1 MKRIGSRS
9 VCVLVL
15 ALLICLGLGF
25 LIARLWTRGQSW
37 ASYGANEHVYKN
49 GALVGGT
56 LTDRNGVVL
65 ASAKYGEYSY
75 AEEEAV
81 RFASLHTVGDHRGF
95 IDRTALELYA
105 GELAG
110 YTFADGTS
118 GEGATVALTLDSRLQ
133 AGAWYA
139 LNGRKGAVVV
149 MNYKTGEVLCMVS
162 SPSYDPEY
170 GPRWDADG
178 YYINRCT
185 AAAFIPGSI
194 FKLVTLTAARE
205 KIRDLDDRR
214 FTCAGEADYYGEI
227 IHCTGNHGEQT
238 VEQAFANSCNVAFAS
253 LAVELGGQTLLDTA
267 RRLGVEGTLPWQGGQ
282 TAAGRFDVAAR
293 GTAPEAWSGI
303 GQYNDLVTPYAMAR
317 LCAGVAN
324 GGTVREGVLRPG
336 ETGKKTKLM
345 DADTAAF
352 LGGCMN
358 YNVVYAYGK
367 NNFPWLD
374 LCAKTGTAELGDGTT
389 HAWFVGY
396 LKTGAPVAFAVL
408 LEQGGGGLAQAGA
421 VANHVLQLA
430 NGYYAS

>member
-1 MKRIGSRS
+1 MRRIVNRS
-9 VCVLVL
+9 ACVLL
-15 ALLICLGLGF
+15 PAALICLGLAL
-25 LIARLWTRGQSW
+25 LIGRLWTHGQSW

-49 GALVGGT
+49 GSLVGGT
-56 LTDRNGVVL
+56 VTDRNGVVL
-65 ASAKYGEYSY
+65 ARAQNGGYTY

-81 RFASLHTVGDHRGF
+81 RFASLHTVGDHRRF
-95 IDRTALELYA
+95 IDRTALELSA

-110 YTFADGTS
+110 YTFVDGTS
-118 GEGATVALTLDSRLQ
+118 GEGAAVALTLDSRLQ

-149 MNYKTGEVLCMVS
+149 MNYRTGEILCMVS
-162 SPSYDPEY
+162 SPSYDPMY
-170 GPRWDADG
+170 GPRRDTDG

-194 FKLVTLTAARE
+194 FKLVTLTAAKE
-205 KIRDLDDRR
+205 NIPDLTDRR
-214 FTCAGEADYYGEI
+214 FFCDGEADYYGEVI
-227 IHCTGNHGEQT
+227 RCTGHHGEQT
-238 VEQAFANSCNVAFAS
+238 IEQALANSCNVAFAS
-253 LAVELGGQTLLDTA
+253 LAVELGGQTLKETA
-267 RRLGVEGTLPWQGGQ
+267 RRLGVEGTLPWQGGE

-317 LCAGVAN
+317 LCAGIAN
-324 GGTVREGVLRPG
+324 GGTAREGVLHLG
-336 ETGKKTKLM
+336 DAGKQTRLM

-352 LGGCMN
+352 LGECMN

-396 LKTGAPVAFAVL
+396 LKSGAPVAFAVL
-408 LEQGGGGLAQAGA
+408 LEQGGGGLAQAGT

>member
-1 MKRIGSRS
+1 MKRIEKRAGSVLILS
-9 VCVLVL
+9 ALILLGLGVLVL
-15 ALLICLGLGF
+15 
-25 LIARLWTRGQSW
+25 RLWTQGSQW

-65 ASAKYGEYSY
+65 ARAVNGEYTY

-81 RFASLHTVGDHRGF
+81 RFASLHTVGDHRGY
-95 IDRTALELYA
+95 IGLSALDYFA

-110 YTFADGTS
+110 YDFVNGTS
-118 GEGATVALTLDSRLQ
+118 GEGATVALSLDSRLQ

-149 MNYKTGEVLCMVS
+149 MNYETGEILCMVS
-162 SPSYDPEY
+162 SPSYDPLY

-185 AAAFIPGSI
+185 AGAFIPGSV

-205 KIRDLDDRR
+205 HIRHLEQRR
-214 FTCAGEADYYGEI
+214 FTCSGEADYYGEI
-227 IHCTGNHGEQT
+227 VHCTGRHGEQT
-238 VEQAFANSCNVAFAS
+238 IEQALANSCNVAFAS
-253 LAVELGGQTLLDTA
+253 LAVELGGQTLKDTA
-267 RRLGVEGTLPWQGGQ
+267 RRLGVEGSLPWQGGR

-293 GTAPEAWSGI
+293 GTAPEAWSGF

-317 LCAGVAN
+317 LCAGIAN
-324 GGTVREGVLRPG
+324 GGTVREGTLRAG
-336 ETGKKTKLM
+336 RTGAKTKLM
-345 DADTAAF
+345 DAATAEF
-352 LGGCMN
+352 VGECMN

-374 LCAKTGTAELGDGTT
+374 LCAKTGTAELGDGSA

-396 LKTGAPVAFAVL
+396 LRSGAPLAFAVL
-408 LEQGGGGLAQAGA
+408 VERGGGGLVQAGS

>member
-1 MKRIGSRS
+1 MRRIVNRS
-9 VCVLVL
+9 ACVLVP
-15 ALLICLGLGF
+15 ALLICLGLGL
-25 LIARLWTRGQSW
+25 LILRLWTDGQSW

-56 LTDRNGVVL
+56 ITDRNGVVL
-65 ASAKYGEYSY
+65 AQARNGGYSY

-81 RFASLHTVGDHRGF
+81 RFASLHTVGDHRRF

-110 YTFADGTS
+110 YTFVDGTS
-118 GEGATVALTLDSRLQ
+118 GEGASVALTLDSRLQ

-149 MNYKTGEVLCMVS
+149 MNYRTGEVLCMVS
-162 SPSYDPEY
+162 SPSYDPLY
-170 GPRWDADG
+170 GPRRDTDG

-194 FKLVTLTAARE
+194 FKIVTLTAARE
-205 KIRDLDDRR
+205 RIPDLDERR
-214 FTCAGEADYYGEI
+214 FTCDGEADYYGEI
-227 IHCTGNHGEQT
+227 IHCSGHHGEQT

-253 LAVELGGQTLLDTA
+253 LAVELGGQALKDTA
-267 RRLGVEGTLPWQGGQ
+267 RRLGVEGALPWQGGV

-317 LCAGVAN
+317 LCAGIAN
-324 GGTVREGVLRPG
+324 GGVAREGVLHLG
-336 ETGKKTKLM
+336 DTGRKTKLM

-352 LGGCMN
+352 LGECMN
-358 YNVVYAYGK
+358 YNVVYGYGK
-367 NNFPWLD
+367 DNFPWLD